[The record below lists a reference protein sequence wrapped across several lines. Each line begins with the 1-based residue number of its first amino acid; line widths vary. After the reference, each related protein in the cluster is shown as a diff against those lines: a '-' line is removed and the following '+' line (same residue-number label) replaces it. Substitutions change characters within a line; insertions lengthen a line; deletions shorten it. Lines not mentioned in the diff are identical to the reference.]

1 VNLVEM
7 EETMRASAH
16 SPVQTSRSADRQSGM
31 ALVLALMALMVV
43 TVIGLTL
50 AATTSTEVQVAANF
64 RWSRQALYNAE
75 AGLAVAKIVLA
86 NGVSTTA
93 NDFSSI
99 LPARTGTWP
108 GTAATVTK
116 ASLAGVTAHT
126 RNYENYQCDRRG
138 NGMGN
143 GIVVEVGTYTLDNVT
158 QWPLGAGGRPLN
170 GSFTVWMR
178 RPVIY
183 DSTGNLKDYGGK
195 GDADPGA
202 PPIDAVIILSEGVAP
217 EIATAGSRA
226 VQYVEAT
233 GYPYPKQGSKPVR
246 PCDSL
251 NYQGGGVSDLNCLP
265 TKGTTIHGVPPA
277 GVPSP

>member
-1 VNLVEM
+1 
-7 EETMRASAH
+7 
-16 SPVQTSRSADRQSGM
+16 M
-31 ALVLALMALMVV
+31 ALVMALLALMVV

-75 AGLAVAKIVLA
+75 AGLAVAKFVVA
-86 NGVSTTA
+86 QGVSSSTH
-93 NDFSSI
+93 DFATI
-99 LPARTGTWP
+99 LPARTDTWS
-108 GTAATVTK
+108 GTALTWTK
-116 ASLAGVTAHT
+116 ASLTGVTDHA
-126 RNYENYQCDRRG
+126 RNYENYQCDQHG

-143 GIVVEVGTYTLDNVT
+143 GIIVDVGTYTLDNVT
-158 QWPLGAGGRPLN
+158 QWPLGSGGRPLN

-183 DSTGNLKDYGGK
+183 NATGKLKDYGGK
-195 GDADPGA
+195 NDAESTNPPG
-202 PPIDAVIILSEGVAP
+202 DAVILLVEGVAP
-217 EIATAGSRA
+217 EIATAGTRA

-233 GYPYPKQGSKPVR
+233 GYPYPKTEAIPVR

-265 TKGTTIHGVPPA
+265 TKGTTLKGVPPP
-277 GVPSP
+277 GVPLP